1 MRRRRGVVLLAVL
14 VLVGCAVF
22 VVTGIVFLV
31 RGEVAGAKNSVDG
44 AQLRAATWSAV
55 QAYASRFAS
64 QRDRL
69 LRGDAP
75 IVEPSIVLWEANDE
89 TAHAAL
95 LPVSPDGA
103 RLVGEASRVELRT
116 ASELA
121 LTSTG
126 AVAEDVAAAV
136 IAARDGA
143 GGASIQPESLLGAGG
158 GAVTI
163 EALYGPIDEITL
175 ARDDDEAVRSGEAL
189 ERLLAGSVQ
198 PRGLAD
204 LLTGFAEEPPLRAN
218 GEPKLHVAGE
228 WTDERRGAIEV
239 ALGSGAAALLEGV
252 TKETANPTLG
262 NLFAAWRGKHPEPK
276 DWRTFLDAMAADDR
290 PVIVGRLDIMRA
302 MPSALRSLPGI
313 DDERAVRITR
323 EREALSEEERGTAA
337 WLVTRGILTADEFA
351 AIVDRVT
358 TRSFLWRVRI
368 HVWLAPPSDDAIS
381 EDRRFAVVDAVIDLS
396 DRVPRVAWM
405 RDVSSLEAAV
415 AILAS
420 APAAPI
426 EPTED
431 DVEPMSED
439 EVPIEPPSP
448 AEEPIADE
456 PPVDRADGSSAAPGA
471 AIEPAKPRYPRGAG
485 RWRRTQD
492 VGE

>member
-1 MRRRRGVVLLAVL
+1 MTRGRRRGVVLLAVL

-55 QAYASRFAS
+55 QAYASRLAA
-64 QRDRL
+64 QRDRV
-69 LRGDAP
+69 LRGDNP

-103 RLVGEASRVELRT
+103 RFVGEASRIELRT
-116 ASELA
+116 ATALA

-126 AVAEDVAAAV
+126 AVGDDVAAA
-136 IAARDGA
+136 ILGARDAA
-143 GGASIQPESLLGAGG
+143 GGAAVQPESLLGAGQ
-158 GAVTI
+158 GAVTL
-163 EALYGPIDEITL
+163 EALYGPLDELTL
-175 ARDDDEAVRSGEAL
+175 ALDDDEAVRSGEAL

-204 LLTGFAEEPPLRAN
+204 LLTGFAEEPSFRAS

-228 WTDERRGAIEV
+228 WTDERRGAFEV
-239 ALGSGAAALLEGV
+239 ALGSGAASLLEGV

-276 DWRTFLDAMAADDR
+276 DWLTFLDAMAADDR

-313 DDERAVRITR
+313 DDERAARITR
-323 EREALSEEERGTAA
+323 EREALGEEERSTPA

-358 TRSFLWRVRI
+358 TRSFLWRLRI
-368 HVWLAPPSDDAIS
+368 HVWLAPPGDDAVS
-381 EDRRFAVVDAVIDLS
+381 EDRRFAVIDAVIDLS

-415 AILAS
+415 SILAS
-420 APAAPI
+420 APSAPS
-426 EPTED
+426 EPMGEA
-431 DVEPMSED
+431 VEPIAED
-439 EVPIEPPSP
+439 EVSVEPPAPEEPSTVAP
-448 AEEPIADE
+448 AEEATP
-456 PPVDRADGSSAAPGA
+456 APSDTS
-471 AIEPAKPRYPRGAG
+471 EPAKPRYPRGAG